1 MAAADVDDGRSGR
14 RVEWFV
20 FDLRDLAV
28 PDDQCRIRGNRATR
42 SVRQVGVPQHD
53 DRRCLLSTSESRER
67 NLGDQ
72 EQGCF
77 LHGCFR
83 VD

>member
-1 MAAADVDDGRSGR
+1 
-14 RVEWFV
+14 
-20 FDLRDLAV
+20 
-28 PDDQCRIRGNRATR
+28 
-42 SVRQVGVPQHD
+42 
-53 DRRCLLSTSESRER
+53 LSTSESRER